1 MTWLYGPLKT
11 YHSSG
16 EKFTNS
22 SPPPSN
28 IETPGTYRDMKP
40 ILKKKS
46 ASEMMLQRSL
56 LQHTLL
62 QHAGAILKAQ
72 EADHGEHR
80 SALSRSVPEF
90 GRIAESS
97 LGSRT
102 TSTNDTL
109 TNTSI
114 SGIASPNSG
123 RRIHFNNEV
132 AQCIAVDVK
141 DGEDEYDSL
150 SVTSDDESSSYDGIS
165 MMKQIFPDTSLNTKS
180 PPRNGFNTEN
190 KIIAPLPST
199 TLKCRGD
206 TPEPPSA
213 SFLDRW
219 YGPSSSS
226 TSSPTS
232 SGKTVRPSTPHANF
246 LLDDEDD
253 DYEGLDGWQSQGR
266 TYSFNRNSSWLSATD
281 DELEIEQNMAS
292 MGNLLP
298 YEDGDS
304 SDSGIVDKV
313 VDAVNTARDIAHVI
327 WNVGWRG

>member
-11 YHSSG
+11 YHSSV
-16 EKFTNS
+16 ETFTSS

-28 IETPGTYRDMKP
+28 IETPGTYRDRKP

-72 EADHGEHR
+72 EADHGEHV
-80 SALSRSVPEF
+80 SALSRPVSEF

-97 LGSRT
+97 LGSQ
-102 TSTNDTL
+102 TSSINGTL

-123 RRIHFNNEV
+123 RHIHFNNEV

-141 DGEDEYDSL
+141 DGEDGHDCFSA
-150 SVTSDDESSSYDGIS
+150 TSDDDSSSYDGVS
-165 MMKQIFPDTSLNTKS
+165 MMKQIFPDTPLNTRS
-180 PPRNGFNTEN
+180 PSRNGVNAEN
-190 KIIAPLPST
+190 KTIAPLPST
-199 TLKCRGD
+199 KLKCRGD

-213 SFLDRW
+213 SFLGRW
-219 YGPSSSS
+219 YGRSSASI
-226 TSSPTS
+226 SSPTH
-232 SGKTVRPSTPHANF
+232 SGKTVRPTTPHANF

-253 DYEGLDGWQSQGR
+253 GYDGLDSWQSQSH
-266 TYSFNRNSSWLSATD
+266 TFNFNRNSSWLSATD
-281 DELEIEQNMAS
+281 EEFEIEQNMAS
-292 MGNLLP
+292 MGNILP
-298 YEDGDS
+298 SEDGES
-304 SDSGIVDKV
+304 SDGGIVDKV